1 MNEGHSHLLPSQR
14 GLENRTTTNTRLIT
28 ATRLPAI
35 CGVSLASDT
44 VIPTPDGWTTL
55 ADIRPGE
62 RVFDE
67 RGRICAVTEVSAETE
82 EPAYRVIFGDET
94 SIVAGAHHPWMT
106 LTPMDLSPVGRS
118 IYRPGPWH
126 AGCWPITT
134 RELEQLFNSPPDMQQ
149 REALHHYI
157 PVAGVLG
164 LTERELP
171 VDPWLL
177 GLWLG
182 DGHSMS
188 ATIICSPN
196 DEPHYQEKVQET
208 GETWRVRNPGN
219 PVFACSLA
227 WGPKPKFLTRL
238 RNLRVFNNKHIP
250 SLYLRS
256 SPGQRLSLLQG
267 LIDSDGHV
275 YSKGRVEF
283 TSISQQLAEGALET
297 VLSLGMRGT
306 MRKGKARLNGV
317 ITSDNFRVTFTP
329 SMPVATLPRKVDI
342 VTKFIEKRA
351 QEGMYR
357 TTRRSIRAVTLDG
370 MRITRGISVDSP
382 WGMMLGGRQMVPIL
396 TRTAT
401 TRVDAD
407 GTPG

>member
-14 GLENRTTTNTRLIT
+14 GLENRTTANTQLIT
-28 ATRLPAI
+28 ATRLPAV

-44 VIPTPDGWTTL
+44 IIPTPDGWTTL

-67 RGRICAVTEVSAETE
+67 RGRICTVTEVSAETE

-134 RELEQLFNSPPDMQQ
+134 RELEQLFNRPPDMQQ
-149 REALHHYI
+149 RESLHHYI

-164 LTERELP
+164 LPERELP

-196 DEPHYQEKVQET
+196 DEPHYQEKVQEI

-238 RNLRVFNNKHIP
+238 RNLNLVNNKNVP
-250 SLYLRS
+250 ALYLRAS
-256 SPGQRLSLLQG
+256 QGQRLALLQG
-267 LIDSDGHV
+267 LMDSDGHV
-275 YSKGRVEF
+275 YAHGRVEF
-283 TSISQQLAEGALET
+283 TSKSLRLADGVRELA
-297 VLSLGMRGT
+297 LSLGMKATVRKSPARQG
-306 MRKGKARLNGV
+306 MRNVAEH
-317 ITSDNFRVTFTP
+317 FRVTFTP

-342 VTKFIEKRA
+342 VTKFIEKRE

-357 TTRRSIRAVTLDG
+357 TNRRSIRAVILDG

-396 TRTAT
+396 TRTAA